1 MQTDPLTSVAF
12 AGSRLNM
19 NLTKRVKKGDIMIDI
34 KAMGRTQPTLNMS
47 VSIPDEIY
55 EKFLFEL
62 GRDGFVFAKFGEY
75 TIVLSMPD
83 IEPIQTPDDAEM
95 SKDELDKRD
104 AFYKSINFVNSMKLR
119 GGKYDLSSVDG
130 KHSGTERK
138 QGSEHGDHG
147 TPIIDTEKCDIC
159 GTAITHIG
167 KRPTYLQY
175 NEWQHSFGQSFQ
187 RCFKKH
193 FGYDLNKE
201 RFEESSKIFFLKER
215 NLKH

>member
-95 SKDELDKRD
+95 SKD
-104 AFYKSINFVNSMKLR
+104 
-119 GGKYDLSSVDG
+119 
-130 KHSGTERK
+130 
-138 QGSEHGDHG
+138 
-147 TPIIDTEKCDIC
+147 
-159 GTAITHIG
+159 
-167 KRPTYLQY
+167 
-175 NEWQHSFGQSFQ
+175 
-187 RCFKKH
+187 
-193 FGYDLNKE
+193 
-201 RFEESSKIFFLKER
+201 
-215 NLKH
+215 